1 MHGNSSLRAKRKE
14 TGMRCAKP
22 HVSLYSE
29 HDRSQGWPVPYDC
42 LIYATVNVTAPLVPA
57 GVVTVTERGPRVA
70 AAAMTKSAVSV
81 SRLTPTRF

>member
-29 HDRSQGWPVPYDC
+29 HDRSQG
-42 LIYATVNVTAPLVPA
+42 
-57 GVVTVTERGPRVA
+57 
-70 AAAMTKSAVSV
+70 
-81 SRLTPTRF
+81 